1 MGPGQTRPARF
12 PVSIANADPK
22 KVAIFAEQ
30 AVATAARIVPD
41 VDDHVVKRLVVEA
54 VEKIC
59 EGTTAKGLKLERLLK
74 DTRVGNGH
82 TRENHFT
89 PALTV
94 LADIAVRT
102 MLVRSKRRAAYERV
116 LVTWARTGRERNS
129 LGTDGVKNAARG
141 MRFMVLAQECGDTL
155 VPSLEIPFTTGT
167 RHDHTSARADLAE
180 INRLTRDLGR
190 RPNGTPAE
198 HLRELLDTSSTS
210 WKRVAEAAADHRG
223 YAFLA
228 RHGFSDLVMATSM
241 ACGPAARRGYR
252 GEYIH
257 APGLDEDFIDV
268 LRKADKRGILHLG
281 PRDPCET
288 FSIAAIENQGFRP
301 YQFYYSDF
309 DRELHNEVDKEVSW
323 YWHATAQQLMRVTEE
338 TRDDSGGFCVD
349 CWYVLEL
356 ADDLLQAVALAR
368 KYVQTQPDRSIR
380 RWVHDTGLGLVGVS
394 SYRSDVAVRDLL
406 RIGNAAIVLHGA
418 PLISPQ
424 NQKTWAG

>member
-1 MGPGQTRPARF
+1 LGPGQARPTRF

-102 MLVRSKRRAAYERV
+102 MLVRSKRRVAYERV
-116 LVTWARTGRERNS
+116 LVTWARTGRGRNS

-141 MRFMVLAQECGDTL
+141 MRFMVLAQGCGDTL

-167 RHDHTSARADLAE
+167 RHDHTSVRADMVE
-180 INRLTRDLGR
+180 IDRLTRDLGR
-190 RPNGTPAE
+190 RPNGSPAE
-198 HLRELLDTSSTS
+198 HLGELLDTSNTS
-210 WKRVAEAAADHRG
+210 QKRVAEAAANHRG

-241 ACGPAARRGYR
+241 ACGPAPRRGYR

-257 APGLDEDFIDV
+257 TPGLDEDFIDV
-268 LRKADKRGILHLG
+268 LSKAGKRGILHLG
-281 PRDPCET
+281 TTDPRKA
-288 FSIAAIENQGFRP
+288 FSIATIEKQGFRR
-301 YQFYYSDF
+301 YRFYHSDF
-309 DRELHNEVDKEVSW
+309 DRELHNDVDREVSW
-323 YWHATAQQLMRVTEE
+323 YWHATAQRLLRVREE
-338 TRDDSGGFCVD
+338 TRDGSEGFCAD

-356 ADDLLQAVALAR
+356 ADDLLQAVALTR
-368 KYVQTQPDRSIR
+368 KHVQTEPDYCIK
-380 RWVHDTGLGLVGVS
+380 RWVRDTGLGLVGVS

-406 RIGNAAIVLHGA
+406 RIGNAAIVY
-418 PLISPQ
+418 
-424 NQKTWAG
+424 AGPR